1 MMHSNNYLDEENKDT
16 KPFLEEITNDVNE
29 HENIENNCVL
39 TKINNSNIK
48 NKKTTRKL
56 KFSREEKSNILNNKM
71 LSDESIDLAQQLLKK
86 QFPMFGGLQDI
97 ALSEH
102 YGLDVVK
109 KDKPFIQVLYNGSV
123 HWIGYVYLILIE
135 TGLKTILAILRIVY
149 LEEKLQNMLRRN
161 RCFITLQGTCHK
173 SCHKSGTAIRKWSK
187 LWSFCNSICTSL
199 AFGGNTSLCS
209 YNVPILR

>member
-1 MMHSNNYLDEENKDT
+1 MSEPLNSCNENM
-16 KPFLEEITNDVNE
+16 
-29 HENIENNCVL
+29 VL
-39 TKINNSNIK
+39 
-48 NKKTTRKL
+48 
-56 KFSREEKSNILNNKM
+56 
-71 LSDESIDLAQQLLKK
+71 
-86 QFPMFGGLQDI
+86 
-97 ALSEH
+97 H
-102 YGLDVVK
+102 
-109 KDKPFIQVLYNGSV
+109 
-123 HWIGYVYLILIE
+123 IGYVYLILIE

-209 YNVPILR
+209 YNVPILRQQLVSCFEKETMYPFPKQHKRSFKIQKKSTVTHYLLFMSYSMPI